1 MSNTSGLAGI
11 AHWMNTYFRLPQE
24 MHVDKHCEVVEEVKK
39 WVDEEYLGGR
49 VTVLTDDELLA
60 VIEKNCKKLGYT
72 LEKGIF
78 KKNE

>member
-1 MSNTSGLAGI
+1 M
-11 AHWMNTYFRLPQE
+11 
-24 MHVDKHCEVVEEVKK
+24 DKHCEVVEEVKK

-49 VTVLTDDELLA
+49 VTVLTDNELLA

-72 LEKGIF
+72 LEKGMF